1 MREHEVPT
9 HLQAEDRV
17 LLWLTFPQIVAVM
30 AVCALAYGAYRYAP
44 GPSEVQLAL
53 AVAGGVI
60 GIVSI
65 VGRVGGRGL
74 PVVVADLLRFR
85 LVRRRYAGIVG
96 ELVRSQAPALPQRE
110 SRQLKMVASIG
121 RRTLRRLRRRK
132 SRERKMGRMPFR
144 PHRWF
149 GERQKGSGKDQGSE
163 NPKKR
168 RKPWRMALAL
178 SAVAALLVMPGAVLA
193 DGHWLDDIDYE
204 PVDPVPGRR
213 LFVEGLQVSGDTARV
228 TLRAA
233 TDLDIWARAY
243 GGDQGKRRLF
253 SVTARLEQGESI
265 VYNLPLSGD
274 APSLTFSWADG
285 LGQAGALSFKDH
297 RLPYPLP
304 SVDGEVCD
312 VSVTS
317 LGWRPGSVEGSLE
330 STCVTAL
337 EERMNLQTVAGHESI
352 SETAVMDAQVTA
364 VSGSVTITTGAST
377 ASITLMPDGETRF
390 SAPVSE
396 GGAVHYVG
404 LETQVMAALE
414 VDVPPLVRLTHNP
427 ERTEQRTQTV
437 SMERPGTGRWVSE
450 RVTVTHDDGTTSS
463 HSISAYLS
471 IPAET
476 VQQDVVLTMVHPEHV
491 SAEVEERGPQT
502 RSRSETTPMALS
514 IGSDDPYEVLDLPDP
529 EDEPEPAEQTPLT
542 DDETSDLLGFLG
554 WRPW

>member
-60 GIVSI
+60 GIASI

-110 SRQLKMVASIG
+110 SRQLKMVARIG
-121 RRTLRRLRRRK
+121 RKTLRRLRRRK
-132 SRERKMGRMPFR
+132 SRERRIGRMPFR

-149 GERQKGSGKDQGSE
+149 GERRKGSEKDQGSGDT
-163 NPKKR
+163 KKR
-168 RKPWRMALAL
+168 RKPWRMALGLMAMT
-178 SAVAALLVMPGAVLA
+178 ALLVMPGTVLA
-193 DGHWLDDIDYE
+193 DGHWLDDLGYE
-204 PVDPVPGRR
+204 PVEPVPGRR
-213 LFVEGLQVSGDTARV
+213 LFVEGLQVSRDTARV

-233 TDLDIWARAY
+233 TELDIWARAY
-243 GGDQGKRRLF
+243 GGDQGSRSLF
-253 SVTARLEQGESI
+253 SGSARLMQGESI

-274 APSLTFSWADG
+274 APSLTFSWADR

-377 ASITLMPDGETRF
+377 ASITLVPDGETRF

-427 ERTEQRTQTV
+427 ERTEQRTRTV

-476 VQQDVVLTMVHPEHV
+476 IQQDVVLTIVHPEHV

-514 IGSDDPYEVLDLPDP
+514 IGSDEPYEVLDLPDP

>member
-1 MREHEVPT
+1 MPPARPRCRLV
-9 HLQAEDRV
+9 
-17 LLWLTFPQIVAVM
+17 
-30 AVCALAYGAYRYAP
+30 
-44 GPSEVQLAL
+44 L
-53 AVAGGVI
+53 AVAGSVL
-60 GIVSI
+60 GIASI

-110 SRQLKMVASIG
+110 SRQLKMVARIG

-132 SRERKMGRMPFR
+132 SRERKGGRMPFR

-149 GERQKGSGKDQGSE
+149 SERRKGSGKDQGGE

-178 SAVAALLVMPGAVLA
+178 SAVAALLLVPGTVLA
-193 DGHWLDDIDYE
+193 DGHWLDEIDYE

-213 LFVEGLQVSGDTARV
+213 LFVEGLQVSADTARV

-233 TDLDIWARAY
+233 TELDIWTRAY
-243 GGDQGKRRLF
+243 GGFQGQRILF
-253 SVTARLEQGESI
+253 SGSASLEQGESI

-274 APSLTFSWADG
+274 APSLTFSWTDR

-304 SVDGEVCD
+304 SVDGEACD

-317 LGWRPGSVEGSLE
+317 LGWGPGSVEGSLE

-352 SETAVMDAQVTA
+352 SETAVMDARVTA
-364 VSGSVTITTGAST
+364 ITGSVTITTGAST
-377 ASITLMPDGETRF
+377 TSITLVPDGETRF

-427 ERTEQRTQTV
+427 ERTEQRTQMV

-450 RVTVTHDDGTTSS
+450 RVTVTLDDGTTSS

-476 VQQDVVLTMVHPEHV
+476 VQQDVVLTIVHPEHV

-502 RSRSETTPMALS
+502 RSRSETSPMALS
-514 IGSDDPYEVLDLPDP
+514 IGSDDPYEALELPDP